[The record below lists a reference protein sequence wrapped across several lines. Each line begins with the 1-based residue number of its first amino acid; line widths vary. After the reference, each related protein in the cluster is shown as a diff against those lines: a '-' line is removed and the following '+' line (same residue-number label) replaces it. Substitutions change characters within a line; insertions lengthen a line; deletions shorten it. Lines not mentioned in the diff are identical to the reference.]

1 MSQIRRVIRYYKLN
15 KAFWLENFQCALN
28 IANLARTC
36 KQIVVSPRNARR
48 MEAQRV
54 SAPGSR
60 TLMCGEP
67 KVSTPDGLVAGARV
81 ALLLALVWDKNAMGS
96 PTALPE

>member
-1 MSQIRRVIRYYKLN
+1 MIIADL
-15 KAFWLENFQCALN
+15 AL
-28 IANLARTC
+28 TC
-36 KQIVVSPRNARR
+36 KQIAASPISARR

-60 TLMCGEP
+60 ALMCGEP
-67 KVSTPDGLVAGARV
+67 KVCVTPAAAAAEVRA
-81 ALLLALVWDKNAMGS
+81 ALLLALVCDRNAMGS